1 MIFVVYHKYM
11 NREELNNLV
20 DAYDANNSNESLIAL
35 KDFLKKQTIYFGKYY
50 DNTEGKSPVILN
62 NFQENGKFVDFTES
76 TQFRIPSLLI
86 VEKQDGERVYVSLN
100 EFTFE

>member
-1 MIFVVYHKYM
+1 MT
-11 NREELNNLV
+11 REEFNKLV
-20 DAYDANNSNESLIAL
+20 DAYDADSSNANLNAL
-35 KDFLKKQTIYFGKYY
+35 KDYLRKQTIYFKKYY
-50 DNTEGKSPVILN
+50 YNTEGRSLVTTN

-86 VEKQDGERVYVSLN
+86 VRKQNGETAYVSLN